1 MPRPA
6 PQVSRRL
13 LRFPELLNARE
24 LGGYPTLDG
33 ALTRWRSLLRADDLV
48 QLTPEG
54 MQALA
59 EYGVQTVVD
68 LRWPGEVAA
77 TAHPLARRGQE
88 VRYHQVSL
96 LAGSEMEWAS
106 LSGECSK
113 EMWKCA
119 VLEHTRPQ
127 LKNVLQIIADAPDSP
142 LLFHCVAGKDR
153 TGLIAALLL
162 ALADV
167 LPEAIVEDYAASTAQ
182 LADAYVLRYANL
194 ERAEIL
200 EAVRCPK
207 EGVHNML
214 EYLARYGGAAGYLGA
229 IGLSDATI
237 SRLRARLR

>member
-1 MPRPA
+1 
-6 PQVSRRL
+6 
-13 LRFPELLNARE
+13 LNARE

-33 ALTRWRSLLRADDLV
+33 ATTRWRSLLRADDLV

-54 MQALA
+54 VRALA
-59 EYGVQTVVD
+59 DYGVQTVVD
-68 LRWPGEVAA
+68 LRWPAEVAA
-77 TAHPLARRGQE
+77 RPHPLALAQHK

-96 LAGSEMEWAS
+96 LAGDETQWAS
-106 LSGECSK
+106 LSGECTK

-127 LKNVLQIIADAPDSP
+127 LKEVLEIIASAAEQP

-167 LPEAIVEDYAASTAQ
+167 EPDAIAADYAASTRH
-182 LADAYVLRYANL
+182 LTDAYMQRYSSL
-194 ERAEIL
+194 ERDEIL
-200 EAVRCPK
+200 EALRCPE

-214 EYLARYGGAAGYLGA
+214 GYLAQYGGAAGYLDA
-229 IGLSDATI
+229 IGLDAAAI
-237 SRLRARLR
+237 ARLRARLR

>member
-1 MPRPA
+1 
-6 PQVSRRL
+6 V

-33 ALTRWRSLLRADDLV
+33 AMTRWRSLLRADDLV
-48 QLTPEG
+48 QLTAEG
-54 MQALA
+54 MRGLA
-59 EYGVQTVVD
+59 EYGVHTVID

-77 TAHPLARRGQE
+77 KPHPLAGGDHA

-96 LAGSEMEWAS
+96 LAASEIEWAS
-106 LSGECSK
+106 LCDEYQK
-113 EMWKCA
+113 ETWKCA

-127 LKNVLQIIADAPDSP
+127 LKHVLQIIADADDGP

-167 LPEAIVEDYAASTAQ
+167 LPEAIVEDYVASTAQ
-182 LADAYVLRYANL
+182 LADAYMLRYSNMG
-194 ERAEIL
+194 RAEIL
-200 EAVRCPK
+200 EALRCPK

-214 EYLARYGGAAGYLGA
+214 EYLGKYGGAAGYLGA
-229 IGLSDATI
+229 IGLSDAAVA
-237 SRLRARLR
+237 RLRARLRQR